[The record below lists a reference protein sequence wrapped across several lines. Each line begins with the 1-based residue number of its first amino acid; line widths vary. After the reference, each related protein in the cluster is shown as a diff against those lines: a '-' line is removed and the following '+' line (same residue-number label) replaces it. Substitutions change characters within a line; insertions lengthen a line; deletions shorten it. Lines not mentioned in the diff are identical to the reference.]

1 MKVTH
6 MTSYTIKRNRPSEPA
21 NRTNGWA
28 VVSLV
33 FGILSF
39 VLLPFIGGLIAV
51 ITGHVGRSQI
61 RRFRQGG
68 GGIALSGLILGYINL
83 FILILGILA
92 ALALP
97 AYADYISR
105 VKTTEA
111 VSQLANTREELAEQI
126 LAAPEQVG
134 QINRSPLPAP
144 EPYWQNVWIEN
155 GVLYA
160 RFATHREVAEPV
172 QGSVLVMQPQA
183 VNGQVYWHCSLPD
196 LGERGQRYLP
206 ADLCANK

>member
-6 MTSYTIKRNRPSEPA
+6 MTSYTVKRNRPSEPA

-39 VLLPFIGGLIAV
+39 VLLPVIGGLIAV
-51 ITGHVGRSQI
+51 ITGHIGRSQI
-61 RRFRQGG
+61 LRFRQGG
-68 GGIALSGLILGYINL
+68 SGIALSGLILGYINL
-83 FILILGILA
+83 FITILGILA
-92 ALALP
+92 AFTLP
-97 AYADYISR
+97 FYADYVYR
-105 VKTTEA
+105 TKTAEA
-111 VSQLANTREELAEQI
+111 MLELSNTREELATQI
-126 LAAPEQVG
+126 LAAPEQAG
-134 QINRSPLPAP
+134 YINRSPIPTP
-144 EPYWQNVWIEN
+144 QPYWQNVWIEN

-160 RFATHREVAEPV
+160 RFATHRKVAEPV